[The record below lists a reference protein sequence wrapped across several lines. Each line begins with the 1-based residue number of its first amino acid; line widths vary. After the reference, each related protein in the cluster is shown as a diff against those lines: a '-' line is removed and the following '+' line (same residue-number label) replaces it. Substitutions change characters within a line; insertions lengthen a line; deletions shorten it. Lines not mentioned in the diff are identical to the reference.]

1 MFHAPWISSKV
12 RTLCFLSNRVIVM
25 ARGKIMDP
33 KSTGLR
39 IAEKR
44 KEKGLNQIQL
54 GEILNVSNRTVSKW
68 EKGDGYPDITL
79 LPDIAD
85 ALGITIDELLTGE
98 TRNNENVIN
107 ETVLSKKDKLLHEFK
122 IIFIISLFLSIF
134 SSMLG
139 GITEA
144 YCIWAFP
151 ILFYTH
157 WEIMFAAVSL
167 MAMVVSIMLFS
178 VGVFRLHPDYTKG
191 EIIGLCKR
199 KGLILFI
206 ISAVFP
212 IFFLA
217 RIIDFSRW
225 GNCTVFIMA
234 FVLIAV
240 IALVSVLYKR
250 IK

>member
-1 MFHAPWISSKV
+1 
-12 RTLCFLSNRVIVM
+12 
-25 ARGKIMDP
+25 MDP

-79 LPDIAD
+79 LPAIAD
-85 ALGITIDELLTGE
+85 ALDITIDELLTGKAPK
-98 TRNNENVIN
+98 
-107 ETVLSKKDKLLHEFK
+107 TVTVPAKNPLSKKDKLLHEFK

-134 SSMLG
+134 SSLLG

-167 MAMVVSIMLFS
+167 MAMVVSIMLFC
-178 VGVFRLHPDYTKG
+178 VGVFRLHPDYTKS
-191 EIIGLCKR
+191 EIISLCKR
-199 KGLILFI
+199 KGLILFV

-212 IFFLA
+212 MFFLA
-217 RIIDFSRW
+217 RIVDFSRW
-225 GNCTVFIMA
+225 GNYTVLIMA

-240 IALVSVLYKR
+240 GTLVSILCKR

>member
-1 MFHAPWISSKV
+1 
-12 RTLCFLSNRVIVM
+12 
-25 ARGKIMDP
+25 MDP

-79 LPDIAD
+79 LPAIAD
-85 ALGITIDELLTGE
+85 ALDITIDELLTGKAA
-98 TRNNENVIN
+98 
-107 ETVLSKKDKLLHEFK
+107 ETVTVPAENPLSKKDKLLHEFK

-134 SSMLG
+134 SSLLG

-167 MAMVVSIMLFS
+167 MAMVVSIMLFC
-178 VGVFRLHPDYTKG
+178 VGVFRLHPDYTKS
-191 EIIGLCKR
+191 EIISLCKR
-199 KGLILFI
+199 KGLILFV

-217 RIIDFSRW
+217 RIVEFSRW
-225 GNCTVFIMA
+225 GNYTVLIMA

-240 IALVSVLYKR
+240 GTLVSILYKR